1 MNPFKYGKIVS
12 GGFFYNRKEELERIK
27 ATLSGGNNLVLYA
40 PRRYGKSSLVNK
52 ALVELEKKG
61 FATVY
66 IDFMS
71 VYSREIFIRNYS
83 NAIVSKRKNS
93 IEKITK
99 YISKVIRGIVPKVSF
114 NQFGSPEF
122 SFSWIEGNNK
132 EETLEDIINLPEKLA
147 SSKEKWIV
155 AFDEFQEINNL
166 NGESFEKLL
175 RSLIQHHKN
184 VTYLFLGSRTHL
196 LKDMFSNK
204 NRAFYNS
211 AMLMNLN
218 KINKEDSINYLIRK
232 FSRDKIT
239 LSQNVAEYLVEKV
252 YSVPYYIQ
260 FVASEIWQD
269 AINKNK
275 VIGKRLVDK
284 AIKSII
290 ELKSDYYWELTSK
303 QTNYRKKVLHALSC
317 SGKGIFAKDTIKKF
331 DLGAIS
337 TTQKA
342 IATFIDDGI
351 IEKFNNEL
359 QFSDPFYKMF
369 LAENL

>member
-12 GGFFYNRKEELERIK
+12 GSFFYNRKAELERIGT
-27 ATLSGGNNLVLYA
+27 TLSGGNNLVLYA

-52 ALVELEKKG
+52 ALMELEKKG
-61 FATVY
+61 FTTVY
-66 IDFMS
+66 IDFMGI
-71 VYSREIFIRNYS
+71 YSRETFIRNYS
-83 NAIVSKRKNS
+83 HAIVSKKKKS

-99 YISKVIRGIVPKVSF
+99 YISKIVRGIVPTVSF
-114 NQFGSPEF
+114 NQAGTADF

-132 EETLEDIINLPEKLA
+132 EETLEDVINLPEKLS
-147 SSKEKWIV
+147 SSKEKWII
-155 AFDEFQEINNL
+155 AFDEFQEITKL

-211 AMLMNLN
+211 AMLMNLD
-218 KINKEDSINYLIRK
+218 KINIKDSVNYLIRK
-232 FSRDKIT
+232 FSNDKIT
-239 LSQNVAEYLVEKV
+239 ISKDVAAYLVNEV
-252 YSVPYYIQ
+252 NAIPYYIQ
-260 FVASEIWQD
+260 FVAAEIWQD
-269 AINKNK
+269 VINKNK
-275 VIGKRLVDK
+275 VVEKGHIDI

-303 QTNYRKKVLHALSC
+303 QTNYRKKVLHALSN
-317 SGKGIFAKDTIKKF
+317 SNKGIFAKETIDKF
-331 DLGAIS
+331 NLGANS

-342 IATFIDDGI
+342 ISTFIEEGI

-359 QFSDPFYKMF
+359 LFSDPIYKMF
-369 LAENL
+369 LKENL